1 MLFQKVLLTII
12 SSKNN
17 HGHSEE
23 TQVPQ
28 INTFF
33 FPSAEAVPTE
43 TQQPSPPVETHSA
56 LPTRL
61 LDDTE
66 TAIIGSALPTQGL
79 LDNRE
84 PGHTGAVVFLFCF
97 FTH

>member
-1 MLFQKVLLTII
+1 MTV

-17 HGHSEE
+17 HSHSEE
-23 TQVPQ
+23 TQAPQ
-28 INTFF
+28 INKLTLFF
-33 FPSAEAVPTE
+33 SSAEAVPAE
-43 TQQPSPPVETHSA
+43 TQQASPPVETHSA

-66 TAIIGSALPTQGL
+66 TAIIGTALPTQRL
-79 LDNRE
+79 LDNGE
-84 PGHTGAVVFLFCF
+84 PGLTGAVVF